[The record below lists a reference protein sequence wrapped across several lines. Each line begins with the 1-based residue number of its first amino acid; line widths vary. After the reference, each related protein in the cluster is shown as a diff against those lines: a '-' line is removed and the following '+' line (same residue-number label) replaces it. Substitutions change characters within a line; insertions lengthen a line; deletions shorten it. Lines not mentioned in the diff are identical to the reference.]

1 MATSAKPGVKNP
13 GEPFPLS
20 LRSRGYIMM
29 MTRPRAR
36 GFTLVELII
45 TVAILVMM
53 LAVAMPLFFQII
65 AQRRLTAA
73 VERVVN
79 DLRYVQSL
87 AVTQGVVHRLHSGAD
102 GAVGRPGEYRLER
115 DNGLGG
121 WTEIAAWYNPSTDY
135 PGSSLQSIKDN
146 AGTTL
151 VSYDVR
157 FSSQGAVANT
167 GVGSFPIVLT
177 VVAEGGTTRAVHVL
191 RTGAVRIP

>member
-1 MATSAKPGVKNP
+1 MT
-13 GEPFPLS
+13 
-20 LRSRGYIMM
+20 MM
-29 MTRPRAR
+29 MTRPRKP

-45 TVAILVMM
+45 TVAILIMM

-65 AQRRLTAA
+65 AQRRLTSA

-121 WTEIAAWYNPSTDY
+121 WTEIVGWYNPSADY
-135 PGSSLQSIKDN
+135 QGSRLQSIKDN
-146 AGTTL
+146 GGTTL
-151 VSYDVR
+151 VTYDVR
-157 FSSQGAVANT
+157 FNSQGAVANT

-177 VVAEGGTTRAVHVL
+177 VVAESGTTRAVHVL